1 MSILS
6 KPYAKLVLSWP
17 VYMFHHMPKCGGSS
31 VVKELEQWFCINT
44 DYFNRNEKKPDVL
57 HDNKI
62 EDKYTPIDLS
72 TLSRNNCVCGHFGHP
87 AYHINERYP
96 QVFSSFLSSYR
107 YRVFSFLRD
116 PLEMRCSLYRH
127 QLKSG
132 QLQADN
138 LNDAIHINNNYYARI
153 FRVNE
158 NNYKEKLDQYYF
170 IGLADDLQNSF
181 DQLAHKLKK
190 PILSLPTIN
199 TSQNTNLSTSNE
211 LTAKQ
216 ISDFK
221 AVNSIDYEIYDYV
234 KQRLGC

>member
-31 VVKELEQWFCINT
+31 VVKALEQWFCINT
-44 DYFNRNEKKPDVL
+44 DYFNRNEKKPDVIA
-57 HDNKI
+57 NKHLA
-62 EDKYTPIDLS
+62 IDLS

-87 AYHINERYP
+87 GYHINERYP
-96 QVFSSFLSSYR
+96 QVFDSFLASYR
-107 YRVFSFLRD
+107 FRVFSFLRD

-127 QLKSG
+127 QLKND
-132 QLQADN
+132 QLQTDK
-138 LNDAIHINNNYYARI
+138 LNDAININNNYYSRI

-190 PILSLPTIN
+190 PILSLPIMN
-199 TSQNTNLSTSNE
+199 TSQNTSLSTSSK

-216 ISDFK
+216 ITEFK
-221 AVNSIDYEIYDYV
+221 MANSLDYLIYDYV
-234 KQRLGC
+234 KKRLAT